1 MDIIIIICTKKIEK
15 WWWYILKLEKE
26 SGNIKIIIAIVL
38 IVLLIIF
45 GVIFLKNPKTKNKEE
60 IKKEPF
66 EYFGLNSLDG
76 KAGVIDK
83 TGKILINTDYE
94 NIYIPNQSKDVSMC
108 YKNDTDYIILNKDGN
123 ELFTEYDVKAI
134 LRVGSAGSYSAS
146 LNVND
151 LFLAD
156 SSYTESN
163 YANSYSGSSDK
174 IVYSSVELNDII
186 KETAKEMNYDLKTGR
201 TYSTEA
207 FYTESIDMD
216 SLVNE
221 KSCSC
226 EEMETFSLF
235 LNARHNKK
243 LASALLTI
251 SDSFVTKEAL
261 SSEERVKNFD
271 KMITLALES
280 IIKLK

>member
-1 MDIIIIICTKKIEK
+1 MATPHIESLKEDISPLVIMPGDPNRCKYIAEK
-15 WWWYILKLEKE
+15 FLTNYKLVNEVRGE
-26 SGNIKIIIAIVL
+26 LA
-38 IVLLIIF
+38 
-45 GVIFLKNPKTKNKEE
+45 
-60 IKKEPF
+60 
-66 EYFGLNSLDG
+66 Y
-76 KAGVIDK
+76 
-83 TGKILINTDYE
+83 TGY
-94 NIYIPNQSKDVSMC
+94 
-108 YKNDTDYIILNKDGN
+108 YKNVRVTIFSSGMGIPSMGIYSH
-123 ELFTEYDVKAI
+123 ELFNEYDVKAI
-134 LRVGSAGSYSAS
+134 LRVGSAGSYTKE

-163 YANSYSGSSDK
+163 YAYNYSGSSDK
-174 IVYSSVELNDII
+174 IVYSSVELNGII
-186 KETAKEMNYDLKTGR
+186 KETAKELGYPLKSGR

-226 EEMETFSLF
+226 VEMETFSLF

-243 LASALLTI
+243 DASALLTI

-261 SSEERVKNFD
+261 TSEERVKNFD

-280 IIKLK
+280 IIKLS